1 MKIIPTNELITL
13 LQHCD
18 YGFLNLDDMA
28 RLFEKYGDDYYVDRD
43 FGEYCK
49 ENDER
54 KNFVELA
61 LIVEGARQ
69 STKETKN
76 G

>member
-1 MKIIPTNELITL
+1 MKVIPTNELIVL

-18 YGFLNLDDMA
+18 YEFLNLDDMT
-28 RLFEKYGDDYYVDRD
+28 RLFEYYGDDYYVDRD

-61 LIVEGARQ
+61 LIVEGAKQ
-69 STKETKN
+69 SIRSNKDE
-76 G
+76 